1 MNKDMFL
8 KTSKLALAI
17 LWIAS
22 LSAQAIVVRHDRPAD
37 NYLATK
43 TDFPPL
49 VTFYNIG
56 VHGTLIAP
64 QWVLTAAHTVFCL
77 NEGQYI
83 EVGDEFVQVEA
94 RYSYP
99 TYELGEKN
107 DLALIKLKT
116 PVTSV
121 SPAKLYRDSDERNK
135 TVWFIGSGGTGTGLT
150 GETVGYKEN
159 NRTLR
164 KAQNKINKVT
174 KSDLRFIFDK
184 GEKGVELEGVSG
196 NGDSGGPAFIFQD
209 DEFYLLGV
217 SSRADSWFKDV
228 GEYGVKELYTRV
240 SVHADWVDSV
250 MAANETQRAE
260 ISSLEPFL
268 QPWMTPEKMPQICA
282 SIGFMPNSTL

>member
-1 MNKDMFL
+1 M
-8 KTSKLALAI
+8 
-17 LWIAS
+17 
-22 LSAQAIVVRHDRPAD
+22 
-37 NYLATK
+37 
-43 TDFPPL
+43 
-49 VTFYNIG
+49 
-56 VHGTLIAP
+56 
-64 QWVLTAAHTVFCL
+64 
-77 NEGQYI
+77 
-83 EVGDEFVQVEA
+83 
-94 RYSYP
+94 
-99 TYELGEKN
+99 
-107 DLALIKLKT
+107 IKLNT

-121 SPAKLYRDSDERNK
+121 LPARLYRERDELSK

-159 NRTLR
+159 NGTLR
-164 KAQNKINKVT
+164 KAQNKVDKVT

-217 SSRADSWFKDV
+217 SSRADSWFKDA

-260 ISSLEPFL
+260 IISLEPFL
-268 QPWMTPEKMPQICA
+268 QPGMTPEKMPQICA
-282 SIGFMPNSTL
+282 SIGFMSNSTL

>member
-1 MNKDMFL
+1 MNKDMFI

-17 LWIAS
+17 LCIAS

-164 KAQNKINKVT
+164 KAQNKIDKVT

-268 QPWMTPEKMPQICA
+268 QPGMTPEKMPQICA